1 MGVNDLTVNT
11 LRVFTVKVNTCGPH
25 QRSQRITKEVRRMN
39 ALSWLAKQ
47 LAWEQRLTELR
58 IERHT
63 PTLAAAKR
71 NAVTAT
77 AKAA

>member
-1 MGVNDLTVNT
+1 V
-11 LRVFTVKVNTCGPH
+11 
-25 QRSQRITKEVRRMN
+25 N

-63 PTLAAAKR
+63 PTLAATKR
-71 NAVTAT
+71 KAASAALD

>member
-1 MGVNDLTVNT
+1 
-11 LRVFTVKVNTCGPH
+11 
-25 QRSQRITKEVRRMN
+25 MN

-71 NAVTAT
+71 KAAAAKIA